1 MALKDILESIKKPH
15 NVVFESK
22 DMTATYGKFIAQ
34 PFERGAAIT
43 IGNSLRRVLLS
54 SIPGYA
60 ISVVKIEG
68 VSNEFQNLDGMKED
82 TIVALMHLK
91 KVVVSLPEEI
101 EVKEVHISK
110 TGPCVITA
118 ADIAAA
124 DSEVTVYNPDCYIAS
139 LTDGATLEMD
149 IQIDGGYGYVP
160 SEMSEELVS
169 SDINIITLDTVY
181 SPVVNV
187 KFNVEDIRIGQRID
201 YGKLVL
207 EVETNGSI
215 SPEKAVSYAAKL
227 IRDSLFAFLAP
238 EESENANTI
247 VKEVSKDSEL
257 DKIRNLHVE
266 EVEFSVRTANFLIS
280 VDLKTLDKV
289 AVKTESDLLR
299 LTGANEMIITEIK
312 GKLEQYGAR
321 LGMKNN

>member
-22 DMTATYGKFIAQ
+22 DMTSTYGKFIAQ
-34 PFERGAAIT
+34 PFERGAAIS

-60 ISVVKIEG
+60 ISVVKIDG

-82 TIVALMHLK
+82 TIVVLMHLK
-91 KVVVSLPEEI
+91 KVVVSLPEGT

-118 ADIAAA
+118 ADIAEA
-124 DSEVTVYNPDCYIAS
+124 DSEITVHNPDCYIAS
-139 LTDGATLEMD
+139 LTEGATLDMD

-160 SEMSEELVS
+160 TEMNEDIDG
-169 SDINIITLDTVY
+169 DINIIVLDTVY

-187 KFNVEDIRIGQRID
+187 KFNVEDIRIEKRID
-201 YGKLVL
+201 YGKLIL

-215 SPEKAVSYAAKL
+215 SPEKAVSYAAKY

-247 VKEVSKDSEL
+247 IKEVSKDSEL

>member
-15 NVVFESK
+15 TVVFEAK
-22 DMTATYGKFIAQ
+22 DMTDTYGKFVAQ
-34 PFERGAAIT
+34 PFERGCATT

-68 VSNEFQNLDGMKED
+68 ISNEFQNLDGMKED
-82 TIVALMHLK
+82 TIVMLMHLK
-91 KVVVSLPEEI
+91 GVVVSLPEDL
-101 EVKEVHISK
+101 EVKELHIKKS
-110 TGPCVITA
+110 GPCVVTA
-118 ADIAAA
+118 RDIAQA
-124 DSEVTVYNPDCYIAS
+124 DSGITVHNPDHYIAS
-139 LTDGATLEMD
+139 LSEGATLEMD

-160 SEMSEELVS
+160 SEMNEGLVS
-169 SDINIITLDTVY
+169 DISIMTLDTVY
-181 SPVVNV
+181 SPIVSV
-187 KFNVEDIRIGQRID
+187 KFEIEDIRIGQRID

-215 SPEKAVSYAAKL
+215 SPEKAVSYAAKV
-227 IRDSLFAFLAP
+227 IRDNLFAFLTP
-238 EESENANTI
+238 EESQNANTI

-266 EVEFSVRTANFLIS
+266 EVEFSVRTANFLTS

-289 AVKTESDLLR
+289 AIKTESDLLR
-299 LTGANEMIITEIK
+299 LTGANEMIISEIK
-312 GKLEQYGAR
+312 SKLEQYGAS